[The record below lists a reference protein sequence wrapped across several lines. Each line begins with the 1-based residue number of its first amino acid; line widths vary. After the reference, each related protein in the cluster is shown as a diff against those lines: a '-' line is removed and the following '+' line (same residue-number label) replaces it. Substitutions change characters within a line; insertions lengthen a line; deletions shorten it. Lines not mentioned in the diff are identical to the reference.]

1 MYEYYV
7 KKVENVVDGDTIDV
21 LIDLGFDILFAS
33 RVRLAG
39 IDTPESRTKDLAEKA
54 LGLEAKE
61 YLKKHFKD
69 AKSVILKTEK
79 MDSSEKYGRILGW
92 VYVDGNTI
100 SLNDMM
106 INDGYAWG
114 YLGDT
119 KVKDFNALKKILYF
133 TADWCAPCKRVRPIV
148 EQLNKD
154 QSDVRFFIIDVDL
167 ETEMA
172 SDFEIKSVPTFVVMK
187 DNTEI
192 HRVSGVQ
199 TRDQLEEL
207 INYE

>member
-1 MYEYYV
+1 MGEKIMYEYYV
-7 KKVENVVDGDTIDV
+7 RKVENVVDGDTIDV

-61 YLKKHFKD
+61 YLKKAIKD
-69 AKSVILKTEK
+69 AKSVVIKTEK

-92 VYVDGNTI
+92 VYIDGNTI

-119 KVKDFNALKKILYF
+119 KVKDFGALAKARKK
-133 TADWCAPCKRVRPIV
+133 
-148 EQLNKD
+148 
-154 QSDVRFFIIDVDL
+154 
-167 ETEMA
+167 
-172 SDFEIKSVPTFVVMK
+172 
-187 DNTEI
+187 
-192 HRVSGVQ
+192 SGK
-199 TRDQLEEL
+199 
-207 INYE
+207 

>member
-39 IDTPESRTKDLAEKA
+39 IDTPESRTKDLKEKA
-54 LGLEAKE
+54 LGLESKE
-61 YLKKHFKD
+61 YLKKALKD
-69 AKSVILKTEK
+69 AKSVVIKTEK

-92 VYVDGNTI
+92 VYINGDTV

-119 KVKDFNALKKILYF
+119 KVKDFDALAKARKK
-133 TADWCAPCKRVRPIV
+133 
-148 EQLNKD
+148 
-154 QSDVRFFIIDVDL
+154 
-167 ETEMA
+167 
-172 SDFEIKSVPTFVVMK
+172 
-187 DNTEI
+187 
-192 HRVSGVQ
+192 SGK
-199 TRDQLEEL
+199 
-207 INYE
+207 

>member
-7 KKVENVVDGDTIDV
+7 RKVENVVDGDTIDV

-61 YLKKHFKD
+61 YLKKALKD
-69 AKSVILKTEK
+69 AKSVVIKTEK

-92 VYVDGNTI
+92 VYVNGDTV

-119 KVKDFNALKKILYF
+119 KVKDFDALKK
-133 TADWCAPCKRVRPIV
+133 ARAKS
-148 EQLNKD
+148 NK
-154 QSDVRFFIIDVDL
+154 
-167 ETEMA
+167 
-172 SDFEIKSVPTFVVMK
+172 
-187 DNTEI
+187 
-192 HRVSGVQ
+192 
-199 TRDQLEEL
+199 
-207 INYE
+207 